1 MDISGSRILITGA
14 SGGLGRSIAD
24 TLAGRG
30 ARVVLSG
37 RDIGALRDVQATV
50 GGEILV
56 ADLCDAAQVTDLV
69 AQAGNFD
76 AMVLNAGH
84 PGEGALAELEPAWM
98 DAVIDTNLRAPV
110 HLSVAFA
117 RHHVAAGTPGA
128 IVLVGSVAGVT
139 ASAGLELYNATKFGL
154 RGFALS
160 LAQDLH
166 GTSVQVTHIAP
177 GFIRDAGMFADS
189 GVELPRV
196 VRTKAP
202 ADVAAAVV
210 RGIEDG
216 PTEIWV
222 APGELRA
229 AALWASGMPSL
240 GAAVIRRLGIS
251 PERPAPDAG

>member
-1 MDISGSRILITGA
+1 MDVGGSRILITGA
-14 SGGLGRSIAD
+14 SGGLGRRIAS
-24 TLAGRG
+24 TLAARG

-37 RDIGALRDVQATV
+37 RDLRALQEVQDVT
-50 GGEILV
+50 GGEIVV
-56 ADLCDAAQVTDLV
+56 ADLCDAEAVADLA
-69 AQAGNFD
+69 AQAGEFD
-76 AMVLNAGH
+76 ALVLNAGH
-84 PGEGALAELEPAWM
+84 PGESPLGELEPGWV

-117 RHHVAAGTPGA
+117 RRHIEAGTPGSL
-128 IVLVGSVAGVT
+128 VLIGSVAGVT

-202 ADVAAAVV
+202 EDVAVAVV
-210 RGIEDG
+210 RAIENG

-222 APGELRA
+222 APSELRA
-229 AALWASGMPSL
+229 AALCASGMPAL
-240 GAAVIRRLGIS
+240 GASVIRRLGIS
-251 PERPAPDAG
+251 PGRPVPDAG